1 MTERAIPPSQ
11 KGSSSRRWGWA
22 GLGFVC
28 LIALCAFE
36 YLNFTNFCYAE
47 VRYLGDQGI
56 CDGAIR
62 DAIARVRPEDVVRG
76 AKKYSSLEEF
86 YQVNPVSCTL
96 DERLPP
102 RPAVWVRRASGQY
115 FIPVYLW
122 WKYKDNG
129 PQPFTMVHY
138 LVDPCGK
145 VRDAGR
151 GGSTNLDHPP
161 PKQWGNY
168 R

>member
-1 MTERAIPPSQ
+1 MTERAIPPSE
-11 KGSSSRRWGWA
+11 KGSSSPRWGWA

-86 YQVNPVSCTL
+86 HQARPGLLHLGRATAAATCRMGQAGFGPVLHSRLSLVEIQGQWATTIHDGTL
-96 DERLPP
+96 
-102 RPAVWVRRASGQY
+102 
-115 FIPVYLW
+115 
-122 WKYKDNG
+122 
-129 PQPFTMVHY
+129 
-138 LVDPCGK
+138 PCGFLRQGSRCK
-145 VRDAGR
+145 QGR
-151 GGSTNLDHPP
+151 EYKP
-161 PKQWGNY
+161 
-168 R
+168 